1 MDPVYIQFSTLVIAL
16 ATGVTLLVTAQ
27 HLRIPAIVP
36 LLLGGI
42 LLGPEVSDLIDPA
55 DLGNG
60 LDLLVAGCVA
70 VIVFEGGLSLQR
82 IGFEQAPKVIWRLL
96 TIGVLITWLGTT
108 VLIHFL
114 FNYSLSFCL
123 LASSLV
129 MVTGPTVI
137 HPLLRRIGVNESL
150 HHILHWEGVLIDPI
164 GVFIAV
170 LCFERFSAGSLT
182 LNTLEGF
189 DLRSLVGM
197 GTGLAG
203 GYILLFAINRH
214 WIQREYTNIFALAWA
229 LLAFG
234 VADGWVHEAGL
245 LTVIIKG
252 LYVGAKQK

>member
-1 MDPVYIQFSTLVIAL
+1 
-16 ATGVTLLVTAQ
+16 
-27 HLRIPAIVP
+27 
-36 LLLGGI
+36 
-42 LLGPEVSDLIDPA
+42 
-55 DLGNG
+55 
-60 LDLLVAGCVA
+60 
-70 VIVFEGGLSLQR
+70 
-82 IGFEQAPKVIWRLL
+82 
-96 TIGVLITWLGTT
+96 
-108 VLIHFL
+108 
-114 FNYSLSFCL
+114 
-123 LASSLV
+123 

-197 GTGLAG
+197 GSGLVG
-203 GYILLFAINRH
+203 CYILLFAINRH
-214 WIQREYTNIFALAWA
+214 WIQREYTYIFALAWA

-245 LTVIIKG
+245 LTVIIMGFMLG
-252 LYVGAKQK
+252 LSNSEEIKKLKSHLEIKK